1 MSNKLKVVKK
11 VVTDG
16 AKLKNAIINALP
28 DNDPA
33 TYETAA
39 AISQLFA
46 DLNELVQ
53 NANIKG

>member
-1 MSNKLKVVKK
+1 MSKKLKVVKQVAK
-11 VVTDG
+11 DG
-16 AKLKNAIINALP
+16 AKLKNSIINALP

-46 DLNELVQ
+46 ELNELVQ
-53 NANIKG
+53 NANIKD

>member
-1 MSNKLKVVKK
+1 MSKIDLVKK
-11 VVTDG
+11 VATDG
-16 AKLKNAIINALP
+16 GKLKREIIEALP